1 MEALIVVL
9 VMHCGVP
16 EAVILDSPDKIRIA
30 PVPIERRA
38 AVLAQ
43 FLEAEAAGART
54 AKVVVEDATGEKC
67 KVST

>member
-16 EAVILDSPDKIRIA
+16 EAIILDSPEKLSVA
-30 PVPIERRA
+30 PVPIELRA

-43 FLEAEAAGART
+43 FLEAEALGVRT
-54 AKVVVEDATGEKC
+54 AKVIVEDATGEKC
-67 KVST
+67 PVST